1 MRSRFSLALALGIAL
16 VSAKENGLARTPP
29 MGWSS
34 WNQFGGH
41 QSAALL
47 TSTADALVSTGLAA
61 LGYTQCV
68 LRALLLA
75 LLLLPDP
82 SPVGSVDMD
91 GGWNSFKSLNA
102 SGYPTAE
109 RIPELEGGVLAA
121 ALHKKGMKLGMYVTG
136 GFESV
141 YEHEEKWAA
150 KMFGKS
156 EWNADRVK
164 VDHKVRLLQLLLL
177 LRRAPSRTRRA
188 PGPPSARR
196 PRTDGEPPATSTRS
210 SEM

>member
-1 MRSRFSLALALGIAL
+1 MKRFSLALGLAAL

-47 TSTADALVSTGLAA
+47 TTTADALVSTGLAA

-75 LLLLPDP
+75 LLLRADPPPRRRRRHGRRLELVQVAQQDRLPDGGAHSGAGRP
-82 SPVGSVDMD
+82 RVG
-91 GGWNSFKSLNA
+91 GGA
-102 SGYPTAE
+102 A
-109 RIPELEGGVLAA
+109 REGLQAGHVRD
-121 ALHKKGMKLGMYVTG
+121 G